1 MKKNNKIV
9 GRNEECKRLDSCLK
23 ADTAQLIIVY
33 GRRRVGKTFLIN
45 QYFDNQFALKVTGIY
60 GQAKEVQISNFM
72 ASLNEMSKKQYGE
85 AQNWFEAFRYLKD
98 YTKTLPKKKKQILF
112 LDEMPW
118 MDNKKSDFLS
128 AFEWFWNDHA
138 STVDNLVIIVCGS
151 ATSWMDEKIANNK
164 GGLFNRQTCR
174 LYLKPF
180 KLYEVEKYLQAK
192 GINWSRYDISEC
204 YMIMGGIPYY
214 LSLLDNSISYK
225 QNIDKLFFSPN
236 GELWDE
242 FDHLYQTLF
251 TNSGDYI
258 KVVSALSEK
267 IGGLTRL
274 EIIEKSKLPSG
285 GELSKILDNLILSGF
300 VRVSNF
306 YNKKKKDALY
316 QLADYY
322 TLFYFRYIHKNHGKD
337 EHFWSNAI
345 DHPARKV
352 WAGLTFEQIC
362 KDHIGQIKQKLGI
375 SGVLS
380 QESAWFTVGE
390 DDKGISGAQI
400 DLLIDRRDRVVSI
413 CEMKYSVNEFII
425 DKKYDMNLRNKV
437 ESFRKATNC
446 KKSIQLVMVTSYGL
460 KEGKYNS
467 FVNAQVTLDDLY
479 HE

>member
-1 MKKNNKIV
+1 
-9 GRNEECKRLDSCLK
+9 
-23 ADTAQLIIVY
+23 
-33 GRRRVGKTFLIN
+33 
-45 QYFDNQFALKVTGIY
+45 
-60 GQAKEVQISNFM
+60 
-72 ASLNEMSKKQYGE
+72 
-85 AQNWFEAFRYLKD
+85 
-98 YTKTLPKKKKQILF
+98 
-112 LDEMPW
+112 
-118 MDNKKSDFLS
+118 
-128 AFEWFWNDHA
+128 
-138 STVDNLVIIVCGS
+138 
-151 ATSWMDEKIANNK
+151 
-164 GGLFNRQTCR
+164 
-174 LYLKPF
+174 
-180 KLYEVEKYLQAK
+180 
-192 GINWSRYDISEC
+192 
-204 YMIMGGIPYY
+204 MGGIPYY

-242 FDHLYQTLF
+242 FDHLYKTLF
-251 TNSGDYI
+251 TNSDDHI
-258 KVVSALSEK
+258 KIVSALSEK
-267 IGGLTRL
+267 LGGLTRL
-274 EIIEKSKLPSG
+274 EIIEKTGLSSG
-285 GELSKILDNLILSGF
+285 GELTKILDNLILSGF

-322 TLFYFRYIHKNHGKD
+322 TLFYFRYIHKNYGKD
-337 EHFWSNAI
+337 EHYWSNAI
-345 DHPARKV
+345 DNPARKV

-380 QESAWFTVGE
+380 QESAWFTEGDE
-390 DDKGISGAQI
+390 DKGITGAQI

-413 CEMKYSVNEFII
+413 CEMKYSVNEFLI

-467 FVNAQVTLDDLY
+467 FVNAQITLDDLY